1 MGKYA
6 SGKRSLAISDRSG
19 MAFPY
24 TEMVRE
30 WNGSLVHTS
39 EYEPKQP
46 QLEPKPVGSDPQALF
61 NPRPQPASK
70 ASLILLDSNPFT
82 SVIYGGTTY
91 VNVFSENH
99 QRAAGSVVR
108 FRGAPI
114 VTTAGPAGSDL
125 IEQPKL
131 RNLQAFATIPT
142 FDNVS
147 DLNNTSGF
155 TIALGQID
163 SLGNVTGATTSDV
176 VNRFYPCMMSGLAY
190 YLSQKVSPER
200 SGELERRYE
209 SEMLRALDADNQG
222 TSSFISP
229 QTFYGDGV

>member
-1 MGKYA
+1 MAKYA

-30 WNGSLVHTS
+30 WNGSLVNIS

-70 ASLILLDSNPFT
+70 TSLILLDSNPFT
-82 SVIYGGTTY
+82 SVIYSGTTY
-91 VNVFSENH
+91 VNVFSEDH
-99 QRAAGSVVR
+99 QRAAGSTVR
-108 FRGAPI
+108 FRGPPI
-114 VTTAGPAGSDL
+114 VTSAGPAGSDL

-131 RNLQAFATIPT
+131 KNLQAFANIPT

-147 DLNNTSGF
+147 DLYYTSGF

-163 SLGNVTGATTSDV
+163 SSGNITGATTTDPLTQPINYFHITSTSNATTGGISGGGNNCSAGPVTLGV
-176 VNRFYPCMMSGLAY
+176 VNG
-190 YLSQKVSPER
+190 
-200 SGELERRYE
+200 
-209 SEMLRALDADNQG
+209 
-222 TSSFISP
+222 
-229 QTFYGDGV
+229 

>member
-30 WNGSLVHTS
+30 WNGFLVHTS

-70 ASLILLDSNPFT
+70 TSLILLDNNPFT
-82 SVIYGGTTY
+82 SVIYSGTTY

-99 QRAAGSVVR
+99 QRAAGSRVR
-108 FRGAPI
+108 FRGPPLVI
-114 VTTAGPAGSDL
+114 SAGAGGADA
-125 IEQPKL
+125 K
-131 RNLQAFATIPT
+131 NLQSFATIPT

-147 DLNNTSGF
+147 DLNNANGF
-155 TIALGQID
+155 IIALGQID
-163 SLGNVTGATTSDV
+163 SAGNVTGATTNDALTTPINYFYITSTSNATTGNVEGGGDNCSAGPVTLEV
-176 VNRFYPCMMSGLAY
+176 VNG
-190 YLSQKVSPER
+190 
-200 SGELERRYE
+200 
-209 SEMLRALDADNQG
+209 
-222 TSSFISP
+222 
-229 QTFYGDGV
+229 

>member
-19 MAFPY
+19 MAYPY

-30 WNGSLVHTS
+30 WNGSLVHKS

-46 QLEPKPVGSDPQALF
+46 QLEPKPVGSDPQALY
-61 NPRPQPASK
+61 NPRPPPASK
-70 ASLILLDSNPFT
+70 TSLILLNNNPFT
-82 SVIYGGTTY
+82 TVISGGTTY
-91 VNVFSENH
+91 VNVFSEDH

-108 FRGAPI
+108 FRGPPI
-114 VTTAGPAGSDL
+114 VTSAGPAGSDL

-147 DLNNTSGF
+147 DLNNANGF

-163 SLGNVTGATTSDV
+163 SAGNVTGNTTTDSLTDPINYFYITSTSNATTGGVKGGGANCSAGPVTLGV
-176 VNRFYPCMMSGLAY
+176 VNG
-190 YLSQKVSPER
+190 
-200 SGELERRYE
+200 
-209 SEMLRALDADNQG
+209 
-222 TSSFISP
+222 
-229 QTFYGDGV
+229 

>member
-6 SGKRSLAISDRSG
+6 SGKRALAISDRSG

-46 QLEPKPVGSDPQALF
+46 QLEPKPVGSDPQALY

-70 ASLILLDSNPFT
+70 TSLILLDNNPFT
-82 SVIYGGTTY
+82 TVIYGGTTY
-91 VNVFSENH
+91 VNVFSEDH
-99 QRAAGSVVR
+99 QRAAGSTVR
-108 FRGAPI
+108 FRGPPI
-114 VTTAGPAGSDL
+114 VTSAGPAGSDL

-147 DLNNTSGF
+147 DLNNANGF

-163 SLGNVTGATTSDV
+163 SAGNVTGNTTTDSLTDPINYFYITSTSNATTGGVKGGGANCSAGPVTLEV
-176 VNRFYPCMMSGLAY
+176 VNG
-190 YLSQKVSPER
+190 
-200 SGELERRYE
+200 
-209 SEMLRALDADNQG
+209 
-222 TSSFISP
+222 
-229 QTFYGDGV
+229 